1 LRAGFCPKISPTAT
15 MGLEYS
21 LVSRNRLT
29 IKQIV
34 IVTRAGIKKIII
46 EAGIEWTE
54 VGIELIGAW
63 IETIG
68 IGAEIETIGIGAGIE
83 TIRIEES
90 GVAEE
95 TVVGI

>member
-1 LRAGFCPKISPTAT
+1 

-54 VGIELIGAW
+54 VGIELIGAGIETIGIGAG